1 MSAYIYQHL
10 NTIRSYVFKWVESGQ
25 VTEEK
30 ARPILQI
37 ASNLQKKQF
46 DKQSAFLRISNLFI
60 VLGAAMLLSSLLYF
74 FASNWKGMTHLEKIS
89 VVVAAMLIPYVSA
102 FIIKSL
108 SQSYKNLCLFAGV
121 FIFGIG
127 VALIGQAY
135 NSHADSYML
144 FLVWSVPTILLSI
157 LIRYEPF
164 YVLGIILVNLAGWF
178 YVNPY
183 FIQMEW
189 PSFLK
194 MFLINLVLTSV
205 FYLSE
210 HLTITGK
217 YSKYIA
223 FTCSSFYLY
232 LLTFYEIV
240 KWNLLITNLIF
251 IAMVLGAGIYHLRY
265 KLDVPMVYT
274 SAAVGIIYIISKF
287 VEIIAYNFN
296 EGGIYTND
304 LFGFGLIAINYYVFD
319 KINLEIKKARHE
331 Q

>member
-1 MSAYIYQHL
+1 
-10 NTIRSYVFKWVESGQ
+10 
-25 VTEEK
+25 
-30 ARPILQI
+30 
-37 ASNLQKKQF
+37 
-46 DKQSAFLRISNLFI
+46 
-60 VLGAAMLLSSLLYF
+60 
-74 FASNWKGMTHLEKIS
+74 
-89 VVVAAMLIPYVSA
+89 MLIPYVSA
-102 FIIKSL
+102 FIIKPL

-127 VALIGQAY
+127 VALIGQTY

-144 FLVWSVPTILLSI
+144 FLVWSVPTILLSM

-164 YVLGIILVNLAGWF
+164 YVLGIILVNLTGWF
-178 YVNPY
+178 YINPY

-210 HLTITGK
+210 HLTNTGR

-223 FTCSSFYLY
+223 FTCTSFYLY

-240 KWNLLITNLIF
+240 KWNLLITNLLF

-265 KLDVPMVYT
+265 KLDIPMVYT
-274 SAAVGIIYIISKF
+274 SAAIGIIYIISKY

-296 EGGIYTND
+296 EGVFI
-304 LFGFGLIAINYYVFD
+304 LMIFFGFGLIAINYYVFD
-319 KINLEIKKARHE
+319 KINLEIKKVRHE